1 MRHSCISWAIIAA
14 LVSYCGTLRAADPQE
29 VLFAIHDGAESLLAS
44 AETWNSDNADQGR
57 RSLAA
62 LALVK
67 AHIRTD
73 TPAIANAVQA
83 AVARCAA
90 DGYRPSV
97 HHYYGAG
104 VDATLMVE
112 VGGENF
118 RPQLQIIADYIL
130 AGQLDH
136 GGWDYPEGHNNNNQ
150 STYLGDTSVTQ
161 YAILGLWAAKRA
173 GVEVPN
179 SAFERCINWHFSTQI
194 EDGGFAYCPG
204 TTIGPEQGAAGI
216 NMTAAGIGSVMIA
229 TMHLYPNQYD
239 KLFTG
244 SVENEAPPP
253 METTRPSGPLEIVDL
268 DTPPDTEV
276 VLNGPS
282 TIPITRIQ
290 QSMRR
295 AAGWLGTRFVN
306 YNQAG
311 HAFYYYYAVERAASM
326 AHVDTIGQYDWYNY
340 CADHLLSIQKDD
352 GSWSV
357 SPALAIQDTSFAIL
371 FLAKSTGSIVG
382 PTRTPD
388 PAGQGLQIGNRGLP
402 ENLDDV
408 MVGADGSV
416 TVPPNLGPTSD
427 LLAALTDVGEVNI
440 EEVQQAIVK
449 DVQIGDRNAWIERKD
464 ELAELAS
471 HPNAEVRRTAIW
483 ALGRTGDMSLARFL
497 ISALEDPDIGVNIEA
512 NNALCWISR
521 RPNGFDLSNDPL
533 SGLPDDAGQDQ
544 KEAIMAAWRAEAIE
558 HWGGWYLRHR
568 PFSDRG
574 DEFEANLR
582 QQLGR

>member
-1 MRHSCISWAIIAA
+1 MRKSCISWAIIVA
-14 LVSYCGTLRAADPQE
+14 LVMTCGMARAADPQE
-29 VLFAIHDGAESLLAS
+29 VLDSIHAGADSLLAS
-44 AETWNSDNADQGR
+44 ASDWNTDEGDQGH

-62 LALVK
+62 IALVK
-67 AHIRTD
+67 AKIPLD

-83 AVARCAA
+83 VVAKCTAE
-90 DGYRPSV
+90 GYRPRN
-97 HHYYGAG
+97 HHYYEAG
-104 VDATLMVE
+104 VDATLLVE
-112 VGGENF
+112 VGGANF

-136 GGWDYPEGHNNNNQ
+136 GGWDYPEGHDELNQ
-150 STYLGDTSVTQ
+150 TTYSGDTSVTQ
-161 YAILGLWAAKRA
+161 YAVLGLWAATRA
-173 GVEVPN
+173 GVEVPK
-179 SAFERCINWHFSTQI
+179 SAFERVINWHIGTQFA
-194 EDGGFAYCPG
+194 DGGFAYCPG
-204 TTIGPEQGAAGI
+204 TTIGHERGAPGL
-216 NMTAAGIGSVMIA
+216 NLTAAGIGSVMIA
-229 TMHLYPNQYD
+229 TMHLYPHQYD

-244 SVENEAPPP
+244 SVENEDSP
-253 METTRPSGPLEIVDL
+253 MGTTGLSGPLEIVDL
-268 DTPPDTEV
+268 DTPPETEV
-276 VLNGPS
+276 APEGQS
-282 TIPITRIQ
+282 TIPLTRIQ

-295 AAGWLGTRFVN
+295 AAGWLGARFVN
-306 YNQAG
+306 YNQVG
-311 HAFYYYYAVERAASM
+311 HVFYYYYAVERAASM

-340 CADHLLSIQKDD
+340 CADHLLSIQKED

-357 SPALAIQDTSFAIL
+357 AAALKTQDTSFAIL
-371 FLAKSTGSIVG
+371 FLVKSTGTIVG
-382 PTRTPD
+382 TPNPPD

-402 ENLDDV
+402 DNLDDAQV
-408 MVGADGSV
+408 QADGTV

-427 LLAALTDVGEVNI
+427 LLAALTDVGDINI
-440 EEVQQAIVK
+440 EEVQQAIVR

-464 ELAELAS
+464 QLAELAT

-521 RPNGFDLSNDPL
+521 RPNGFSLSDDPL
-533 SGLPDDAGQDQ
+533 SGLPEDAGQDQ
-544 KEAIMAAWRAEAIE
+544 KESIMAAWRSEAIE

-568 PFSDRG
+568 PFADRG